1 MTHEHSLLHVIR
13 SFLKELIQIS
23 FLHAWILTSYNFN
36 FSYCSHVFTRCHNL
50 IKQCISAS
58 PLPSPMRSPAKPPQ
72 LSQPQQPCCI
82 ALYDFDPENPGE
94 LGFKV
99 RLAYIQQALFITI

>member
-1 MTHEHSLLHVIR
+1 MLHFGFNLQPK
-13 SFLKELIQIS
+13 SFNLQS
-23 FLHAWILTSYNFN
+23 FTPRIVNLTEYFP
-36 FSYCSHVFTRCHNL
+36 
-50 IKQCISAS
+50 SAS

-72 LSQPQQPCCI
+72 PQQQGPCCI

-99 RLAYIQQALFITI
+99 KKRKLFSPTF